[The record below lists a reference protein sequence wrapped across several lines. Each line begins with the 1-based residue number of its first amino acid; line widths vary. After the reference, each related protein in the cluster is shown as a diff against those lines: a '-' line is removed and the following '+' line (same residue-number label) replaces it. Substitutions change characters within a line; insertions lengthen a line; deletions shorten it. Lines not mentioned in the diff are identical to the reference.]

1 MCNNTCNDICL
12 PYFFINLRPMRS
24 IIALLF
30 LFSSL
35 FCFGMAGFA
44 DAFHDFKAWVYPA
57 YLTCLLIGTCILAL
71 LIFLSWR
78 FRTRTDSMFAK
89 ASEYLRTHRL
99 LGVLVAGVLLAIPL
113 GIAMSA
119 LWQLLWFMTICVF
132 MGVIYSFP
140 FALAI
145 GRFRNKFLL
154 NRKMLKWECVLA
166 ISAILASVIFIGLI
180 ELKLLPFSEDSILAR
195 SRSGN
200 YGTSHPWDSL
210 IDIWGTTGLLIVEV
224 IFSFILVLIGKS
236 IRYIYRRFG
245 KNKSNSFDEKMKKDL
260 PL

>member
-1 MCNNTCNDICL
+1 MVT
-12 PYFFINLRPMRS
+12 NLSPMRS
-24 IIALLF
+24 KIASIF

-35 FCFGMAGFA
+35 ICFGRAGFA
-44 DAFHDFKAWVYPA
+44 DAFYDFQAWVYPA

-78 FRTRTDSMFAK
+78 FRTRTDRMCAK

-99 LGVLVAGVLLAIPL
+99 LGVLVAGALLAIPL
-113 GIAMSA
+113 GIAMSV
-119 LWQLLWFMTICVF
+119 LWQLIWLMAIFVF

-145 GRFRNKFLL
+145 GRLRNKFLL
-154 NRKMLKWECVLA
+154 NRKMLKWGCILA
-166 ISAILASVIFIGLI
+166 ISAILASVLFIVLI
-180 ELKLLPFSEDSILAR
+180 ELKLLPFSEDSIFAR
-195 SRSGN
+195 SRSGI
-200 YGTSHPWDSL
+200 YITSHPWDSL
-210 IDIWGTTGLLIVEV
+210 KDIWAMTGLLIVEV
-224 IFSFILVLIGKS
+224 IFSLILVLIGKS

-245 KNKSNSFDEKMKKDL
+245 KNMSNSFDEKMKKDL